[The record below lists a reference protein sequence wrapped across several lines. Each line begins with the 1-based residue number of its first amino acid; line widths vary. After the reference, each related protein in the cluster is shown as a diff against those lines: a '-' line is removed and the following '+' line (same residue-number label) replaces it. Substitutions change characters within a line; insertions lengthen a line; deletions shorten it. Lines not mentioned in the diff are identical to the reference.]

1 MRTLSPLAVVAL
13 VAGSVPIVA
22 VSWRS
27 LRHPGS
33 HGFYRFFAF
42 EAILA
47 LLVLHAGVWFDHP
60 WAVRQLMSWGLLTG
74 SVPLVVHGF
83 RHLRAAGRPARAPT
97 DPAIL
102 AFENT
107 TALVTTGAYRFIRH
121 PLYASL
127 LLVAWGAALK
137 RVDATSLALA
147 AAATAFLVL
156 TAKADERECVARF
169 GDAYRDYMVR
179 TRMFIPFLL

>member
-1 MRTLSPLAVVAL
+1 MGRLAAL
-13 VAGSVPIVA
+13 AFLCGTVPVFA

-47 LLVLHAGVWFDHP
+47 LLVLHAGVWFDRP
-60 WAVRQLMSWGLLTG
+60 WAVRQLVSWGLLTG

-83 RHLRAAGRPARAPT
+83 RHLRAAGRPARASAN
-97 DPAIL
+97 PANL

-107 TALVTTGAYRFIRH
+107 TALVTTGVYRYIRH

-137 RVDATSLALA
+137 RVDATSLTLA

-156 TAKADERECVARF
+156 TAKADERECVERF
-169 GDAYRDYMVR
+169 GDAYRDYVTR
-179 TRMFIPFLL
+179 TRMFVPLVL